1 MQETV
6 SYLDLKQLTDEA
18 LEAIGLSDTDRE
30 IVREVLLFAELRGNN
45 QGLIKIP
52 LKAVQPSAE
61 AIPMVIEH
69 PFPAVAHIK
78 GNGQLGM
85 VVMDR
90 AVDVVTNAA
99 TQCGIGLVA
108 TTGTS
113 TSTGAIGYFAEK
125 IAKAGKIGV
134 VMCGTPKAVAVEGGY
149 EPILGTNPIA
159 ISVP

>member
-61 AIPMVIEH
+61 ATPMVIEH

-99 TQCGIGLVA
+99 TQCGIGWQRPARQLRRVP
-108 TTGTS
+108 S
-113 TSTGAIGYFAEK
+113 
-125 IAKAGKIGV
+125 
-134 VMCGTPKAVAVEGGY
+134 
-149 EPILGTNPIA
+149 A
-159 ISVP
+159 ISQRNLRKPERSGS